1 MENIEDISRRIFRE
15 IFKLIFGARLV
26 INQETIYIP
35 VSRIQ
40 FLFNLVKRT
49 ERRLFEN
56 SPDHKHL
63 SPPFSWNILN
73 PRTIRSGKK
82 RVGGR
87 PVSNQRERE
96 REKPS
101 SLSLSLRK
109 QRVRVPNLS
118 KSAAKFGGMEIS
130 VEKYPSPPFHSVGI
144 RRDFSSRSPIF
155 VSPMPMGHDFPRR
168 ESVGAEI
175 CVYTNESA
183 ESRFHGEEG
192 SIGEREREFGTV
204 PFSGSMCHSCVLSG
218 DTGNPAP
225 SISPPELL
233 NRGNRKGNP
242 ISREGGEPCAWIEE
256 ETTRTTRGKRKRVV
270 VARASQ
276 LLENT
281 DLSRSSNRLLF
292 QISIQPSMYA

>member
-1 MENIEDISRRIFRE
+1 MGKNELAGGQFRI
-15 IFKLIFGARLV
+15 
-26 INQETIYIP
+26 
-35 VSRIQ
+35 
-40 FLFNLVKRT
+40 
-49 ERRLFEN
+49 
-56 SPDHKHL
+56 
-63 SPPFSWNILN
+63 
-73 PRTIRSGKK
+73 
-82 RVGGR
+82 
-87 PVSNQRERE
+87 RERE

-192 SIGEREREFGTV
+192 SIGERERESSGRSLFPDRCV
-204 PFSGSMCHSCVLSG
+204 IPVFS
-218 DTGNPAP
+218 PATREIPRPP
-225 SISPPELL
+225 SLL
-233 NRGNRKGNP
+233 
-242 ISREGGEPCAWIEE
+242 
-256 ETTRTTRGKRKRVV
+256 
-270 VARASQ
+270 
-276 LLENT
+276 
-281 DLSRSSNRLLF
+281 
-292 QISIQPSMYA
+292 PSF

>member
-1 MENIEDISRRIFRE
+1 MENIEDISRRIFQE

-96 REKPS
+96 RNPP
-101 SLSLSLRK
+101 LSLSR
-109 QRVRVPNLS
+109 
-118 KSAAKFGGMEIS
+118 S
-130 VEKYPSPPFHSVGI
+130 VNREFDFLIYPSLRLNSEGWKFRWKNIPLPRFT
-144 RRDFSSRSPIF
+144 RS
-155 VSPMPMGHDFPRR
+155 
-168 ESVGAEI
+168 E
-175 CVYTNESA
+175 
-183 ESRFHGEEG
+183 
-192 SIGEREREFGTV
+192 
-204 PFSGSMCHSCVLSG
+204 
-218 DTGNPAP
+218 
-225 SISPPELL
+225 
-233 NRGNRKGNP
+233 
-242 ISREGGEPCAWIEE
+242 
-256 ETTRTTRGKRKRVV
+256 
-270 VARASQ
+270 
-276 LLENT
+276 
-281 DLSRSSNRLLF
+281 
-292 QISIQPSMYA
+292 